1 MQGFQKGGTWWRV
14 KPRMQ
19 KIRLADSQCSMRS
32 CLSWWQPLNRDQR
45 RTELGHVVDP
55 CGDAVILVGF
65 CEALRQMD
73 KVIIAELGVEGG
85 GLGIPR

>member
-1 MQGFQKGGTWWRV
+1 
-14 KPRMQ
+14 
-19 KIRLADSQCSMRS
+19 
-32 CLSWWQPLNRDQR
+32 LNRDQR

-55 CGDAVILVGF
+55 CSDAVILVGF

-85 GLGIPR
+85 GLGIPS